1 MGTFRTIL
9 LAAIM
14 LGIALA
20 GGCAS
25 SNTPPSSVPNYHGGE
40 QAKLIEL
47 TTADFDTNPHITRE
61 VSLAR
66 PASLIVSL
74 ETGSYAS
81 LIWNEEAEIS
91 SPVVAQVS
99 HALATP
105 VPDET
110 ANVSPPDRDVWVF
123 DSLQAGDGMVRF
135 VYGEAGTDTGV
146 RWTLTVYL
154 TVK

>member
-1 MGTFRTIL
+1 MRHLTAL
-9 LAAIM
+9 LAAVILASAM
-14 LGIALA
+14 LAT
-20 GGCAS
+20 GCGS
-25 SNTPPSSVPNYHGGE
+25 GETTTSSVPPLQGGP
-40 QAKLIEL
+40 QAVMVEL
-47 TTADFDTNPHITRE
+47 GQADFDANPHITRE
-61 VSLAR
+61 IELVR